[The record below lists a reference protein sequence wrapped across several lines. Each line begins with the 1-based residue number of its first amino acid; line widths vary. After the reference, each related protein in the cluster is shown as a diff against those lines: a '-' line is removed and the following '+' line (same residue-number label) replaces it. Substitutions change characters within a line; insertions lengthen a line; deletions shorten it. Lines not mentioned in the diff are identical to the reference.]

1 MELPEVHV
9 DVISRS
15 LEFLKLTLILL
26 PLDTQTDPTCEYQP
40 KMQILIDIAEEG
52 NSFLLGFVL
61 CVTVQWKWHI
71 KFIYVQ
77 AEFSSIELW

>member
-52 NSFLLGFVL
+52 NSCSPRFCSV
-61 CVTVQWKWHI
+61 CYCSMEMAH
-71 KFIYVQ
+71 
-77 AEFSSIELW
+77 